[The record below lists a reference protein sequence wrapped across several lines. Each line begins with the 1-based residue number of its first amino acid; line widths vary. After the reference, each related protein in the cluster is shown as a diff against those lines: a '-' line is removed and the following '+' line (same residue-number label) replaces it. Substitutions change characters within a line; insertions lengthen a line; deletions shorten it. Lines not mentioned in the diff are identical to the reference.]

1 MSTKKGRNP
10 RQEAAPPALKKV
22 RKLPGLIF
30 EKVRKKCAKVR
41 KKRNGLKHFETFH
54 RFGLIIGGAQGDRTP
69 DLKIANLALSQL
81 S

>member
-41 KKRNGLKHFETFH
+41 KKRNGLK
-54 RFGLIIGGAQGDRTP
+54 RF
-69 DLKIANLALSQL
+69 KLS
-81 S
+81 